1 MVFSNPWKN
10 INTFHLSSRINAL
23 ARWKKMKEEKK
34 SQHFQQGGY
43 VRFPNGPARLP
54 RIHGVIYE
62 DHNDP
67 SMPDVIPC
75 PARHFVLCTSHYIF
89 GYFGP
94 PQYPTM
100 VIIFRFSRLVRWQ
113 THTCTSSQ
121 LNLITTPPAQKKIP
135 LSFPI
140 LWVFPFFFPE
150 KFNAGRGMKIGNT
163 EFLMRIT
170 YPHLPWNSVFRRKN

>member
-113 THTCTSSQ
+113 THTCTSSPTQ
-121 LNLITTPPAQKKIP
+121 SDNDSPRSKKKS
-135 LSFPI
+135 LSHFQ
-140 LWVFPFFFPE
+140 FYGFFHFFPQ
-150 KFNAGRGMKIGNT
+150 K
-163 EFLMRIT
+163 
-170 YPHLPWNSVFRRKN
+170 NSMPGGGWKSVTLNF